1 MVGPQRKKDGQN
13 MAQRVLWDEQEALLL
28 FDAYDK
34 ILKTPEDKRALMNAL
49 SINLRRRAKDKGIV
63 IDDAFRNNAGVAMR
77 ISEIEKIMNPDDGG

>member
-1 MVGPQRKKDGQN
+1 